1 MARPAMKDPSRKKK
15 QVSLTID
22 PDLLAIARSRGII
35 LSQLLERAILRE
47 ISKSEDKGKV
57 SL

>member
-1 MARPAMKDPSRKKK
+1 MARPALKDPSRKKK

-47 ISKSEDKGKV
+47 ISKSEDKGKI
-57 SL
+57 